1 MRVPA
6 ELERHRIK
14 TTGGN
19 PVFRVQIED
28 HTIFLKLY
36 MPKLP
41 RLKTAWRRFLGS
53 SGIRQPVE
61 YWSPKERRRFEAET
75 LDLWR
80 SLGYSV
86 PAVVDIPFPGLSSSP
101 FLTTEFI
108 QGTTLRELLKDGSI
122 PSTAQL
128 EKLAILFSEMNE
140 RHHTAFAKNDNRL
153 FHIDA
158 NTRNI
163 LFADRRLFHVDFEM
177 GRPWESVIECASRE
191 TLKCLV
197 TLFEDSPASLR
208 EPIAKVFRNCYRQ
221 DHVYGL
227 IEARVR
233 GRALQRLHKWRNS
246 YKKRKNPSKV
256 TLYDIVSLLS
266 PQKAALE

>member
-6 ELERHRIK
+6 ELERYRIK
-14 TTGGN
+14 STGGN
-19 PVFRVQIED
+19 PVFSVPIEGRNV
-28 HTIFLKLY
+28 FLKLY
-36 MPKLP
+36 LPKLP

-53 SGIRQPVE
+53 LGIRQPVE

-75 LDLWR
+75 LDHWR

-86 PAVVDIPFPGLSSSP
+86 PAAIDIPFPGLSP
-101 FLTTEFI
+101 LPLLANEFI
-108 QGTTLRELLKDGSI
+108 EGTTLRELLKDDSVGSATKI
-122 PSTAQL
+122 

-140 RHHTAFAKNDNRL
+140 RHRTAIGNNDNKL

-163 LFADRRLFHVDFEM
+163 IFADRRLFHVDFEM
-177 GRPWESVIECASRE
+177 GRPWESVVECAARE

-197 TLFEDSPASLR
+197 TLFEDSPPSLR
-208 EPIAKVFRNCYRQ
+208 ERIAEVFRNCYRQ
-221 DHVYGL
+221 VNVYEF

-233 GRALQRLHKWRNS
+233 GRALQRLHVWRHA
-246 YKKRKNPSKV
+246 YKKSKNPKKV
-256 TLYDIVSLLS
+256 TLYDIVTLLF
-266 PQKAALE
+266 PDHC